1 MFVNTELFSARRR
14 LQMCAVL
21 LLAALGFAGWTQ
33 AQDAGTHDRVY
44 VVTHVDV
51 LPNQAAAGTKVLQQ
65 YVAESRK
72 DKGAVRV
79 ELYIQISRVNHF
91 SLVEV
96 WQNREAFE
104 AHEGAAHTK
113 QFREQIQPLLG
124 SPYDELLHTLGE

>member
-1 MFVNTELFSARRR
+1 MSVNTDLFLIRRR

-21 LLAALGFAGWTQ
+21 LLAALGFAGWTH
-33 AQDAGTHDRVY
+33 AQEAGTRDRIY

-51 LPNQAAAGTKVLQQ
+51 LPNGAAAGTKLLQL
-65 YVAESRK
+65 YAADSRK

-79 ELYIQISRVNHF
+79 EVYIQISRVNHM

-113 QFREQIQPLLG
+113 QFREQLQPLLG
-124 SPYDELLHTLGE
+124 SPYDETLHTIAE